1 MAFKIPNPLHLH
13 ATGHTG
19 DPKDPKKKYGKVT
32 VKKEKKGNTTTVT
45 ATRPYSTETNK
56 GKDLGPDFKPTK
68 AQNKKANEARRATGS
83 DTKSITVVD
92 KKQIR
97 PKKLSTTPKPKI
109 SSAKPSIKPSSPREK
124 AKITQTL
131 RKQEFLDSREEKQK
145 SFDEARPNRKPI
157 GTNKSRKDDAKNQKK
172 INKKQKKEKPSFNK
186 NLRSRVSVKK
196 SKSCKTKKCK

>member
-45 ATRPYSTETNK
+45 ATRPYSTKTNK

-68 AQNKKANEARRATGS
+68 AQNDKANEARRATGS

-109 SSAKPSIKPSSPREK
+109 DLKAKPSIKPSSPREK

-145 SFDEARPNRKPI
+145 TFDEAHPNRKPI
-157 GTNKSRKDDAKNQKK
+157 GTNKSRKDDAKKQKK
-172 INKKQKKEKPSFNK
+172 IKKKQKKRK
-186 NLRSRVSVKK
+186 NLFSFKLPTIKRSDVTISESMR
-196 SKSCKTKKCK
+196 

>member
-1 MAFKIPNPLHLH
+1 MAFKISNPLHLH
-13 ATGHTG
+13 ATGHTE

-45 ATRPYSTETNK
+45 ATRPYSTSRG
-56 GKDLGPDFKPTK
+56 GKYLGKDFKPTK
-68 AQNKKANEARRATGS
+68 AQTDKANKARRSTGS

-145 SFDEARPNRKPI
+145 TFDEAHPNRKPI
-157 GTNKSRKDDAKNQKK
+157 GTNESRKDDAKKQKK
-172 INKKQKKEKPSFNK
+172 IKKKQKKRK
-186 NLRSRVSVKK
+186 NLFSFKLPTIKRSDVTISESMR
-196 SKSCKTKKCK
+196 

>member
-1 MAFKIPNPLHLH
+1 MAFKISNPLHLH
-13 ATGHTG
+13 AAGHTG

-45 ATRPYSTETNK
+45 ATRPYSTKTNK

-68 AQNKKANEARRATGS
+68 AQNDKANKARRATGS

-109 SSAKPSIKPSSPREK
+109 DLKAKPSIKPSSPREK
-124 AKITQTL
+124 AKITQAL

-145 SFDEARPNRKPI
+145 TFDEARPNRKPI
-157 GTNKSRKDDAKNQKK
+157 GTNKSREDDA
-172 INKKQKKEKPSFNK
+172 KKQKKIKKKQKKRK
-186 NLRSRVSVKK
+186 NLFSFKLPTIKRSDVTISESMR
-196 SKSCKTKKCK
+196 